1 MPATQPGRRRG
12 RFLRDRLPLP
22 ARGSRSLNT
31 GRGWPGPRGR
41 GAGGRPGAVG
51 QHRELWPGHP
61 RAPWDPGPATW
72 SLGSLQPPPL
82 WKGGGV
88 TCHGAAWPHPSPPP
102 WRPGRSA
109 AAREGRFL
117 RSSGSGRCPRST
129 RTARGGGTRG
139 AGKRWDSARDT
150 LATAGA
156 RAPSGAGSSASRWG
170 AR

>member
-31 GRGWPGPRGR
+31 GQGWPGPRGR

-61 RAPWDPGPATW
+61 RAPRDPGPALE
-72 SLGSLQPPPL
+72 LGEP
-82 WKGGGV
+82 
-88 TCHGAAWPHPSPPP
+88 
-102 WRPGRSA
+102 A
-109 AAREGRFL
+109 AASALEGGWCHLSRCGL
-117 RSSGSGRCPRST
+117 AAPLPATVAPGPQRCCPRGPFPAQLRLRPLSPLT

-150 LATAGA
+150 LATVGA